1 MKVIREIGSY
11 YRGIKD
17 KLRFFR
23 IDIYMLAVREKVL
36 VRGKN

>member
-1 MKVIREIGSY
+1 MKVIRETGNY
-11 YRGIKD
+11 CRGIKV

-23 IDIYMLAVREKVL
+23 IEVREKAL